1 MRQFLEKAKPGSPA
15 GFFFLNWG
23 GAVSRI
29 PPEATAFFWR
39 KAKFY
44 VEWNSSWI
52 KRSEAAKNIALVR
65 DTRRKLQPF
74 IVGSYINVPDQG
86 IKNSGPVYY
95 GANYP
100 RLRRVK
106 AKYDPENVFRFPQSI
121 PLPSGDKFRIP
132 TPSPSE
138 RPSFANTLLHRNRR
152 RQPPAKEDP
161 GVSPNEVDH

>member
-1 MRQFLEKAKPGSPA
+1 
-15 GFFFLNWG
+15 
-23 GAVSRI
+23 
-29 PPEATAFFWR
+29 
-39 KAKFY
+39 
-44 VEWNSSWI
+44 
-52 KRSEAAKNIALVR
+52 LVR

-121 PLPSGDKFRIP
+121 PPCLPETSSESPPPPPRNAPPLPIPSCIGTGGANLLQKKTRGFPQMKSIIDSDAAIDYNVDK
-132 TPSPSE
+132 
-138 RPSFANTLLHRNRR
+138 
-152 RQPPAKEDP
+152 
-161 GVSPNEVDH
+161 